1 MGLRPATLR
10 PGGRRV
16 PAAPPALTVYVVAI
30 GLAGLAIATLVMQGL
45 QLKPFIDAVPLPGWL
60 LVIGLILGELS
71 PIPVARGDDEA
82 SNVTMSTTFAV
93 ALVATGPFQLLL
105 AAHTAAVLM
114 DDLRTKRSPFKMA
127 FNFGQYALSLAAA
140 RLVFSQLSGQPF
152 LAAYTPFRASDLLA
166 TLLAGF
172 TFMVINN
179 GLVAIVVALAT
190 GQPVV
195 KMLRDDLAFNMETS
209 AVLVGLSGV
218 AAILA
223 QTSGWMLPLLAMPV
237 LAVRRSAVLAAA
249 RQTQAMRD
257 ALTGLGNRN
266 LFFSRTDRL
275 LDRFERGGDSV
286 AVLMI
291 DLDHFK
297 DINDT
302 LGHQVGDRVIQ
313 AVAGRIAYLGGE
325 HGCVARLGGDEF
337 AVALPGMNASSAG
350 LAAETL
356 LGDVVRPLQI
366 GGTRMAIQASVG
378 IAIAEKG
385 LDVTTLMQRA
395 DIALYEA
402 KQDRARWCLYDDST
416 TPITPEL
423 GLLADLREALERGH
437 LSVAFQPQV
446 GLSDGRVT
454 GAEALARWKH
464 PDRGYIPPSD
474 FISLAENTGLIS
486 QVTDVVLE
494 ATLTALSEWT
504 RLGLSCPV
512 SVNLSARQ
520 LADLSLPERVSAAL
534 RRHGIPA
541 GLLTV
546 EVTESMILGDPRRA
560 GQILH
565 ELRQEGVRIAVD
577 DFGTGY
583 SSLAYLQRL
592 DLDELKIDR
601 SFVQSMCLVARDDV
615 LVRSIIELAHN
626 LGLSVVAEGVEASIQ
641 VDRLRELDCDAA
653 QGYYLGRP
661 MDRELMTGWL
671 QRDALIGSA
680 HLPADVLA
688 GAATVPGP
696 RTSRP
701 HESRQHEAR
710 PHDARPHEGRP
721 HLRAVGG
728 KDS

>member
-1 MGLRPATLR
+1 VTGT
-10 PGGRRV
+10 RRV
-16 PAAPPALTVYVVAI
+16 FGVPSNLTLFVAGIGAAGFALAALVLH
-30 GLAGLAIATLVMQGL
+30 GLDLQALIAN
-45 QLKPFIDAVPLPGWL
+45 VPLPGWL
-60 LVIGLILGELS
+60 LVIGLILGELG
-71 PIPVARGDDEA
+71 PIPVSRGDDET
-82 SNVTMSTTFAV
+82 SNITMSTTFAV
-93 ALVATGPFQLLL
+93 ALVATGPFALLL

-114 DDLRTKRSPFKMA
+114 DDLRTKRRPVKMI
-127 FNFGQYALSLAAA
+127 FNFGEYALSLAAA
-140 RLVFSQLSGQPF
+140 RLVFSQLTGQAF
-152 LAAYTPFRASDLLA
+152 LAPYTTYKASDLVP

-179 GLVAIVVALAT
+179 GLVAIVVAMAS
-190 GQPVV
+190 GQPVIE
-195 KMLRDDLAFNMETS
+195 MLRDDLAFTMETS

-218 AAILA
+218 AAVLA

-257 ALTGLGNRN
+257 ALTGLGNRA

-275 LDRFERGGDSV
+275 LSRFERYGDSV
-286 AVLMI
+286 AVLMM

-325 HGCVARLGGDEF
+325 LGCVARLGGDEF
-337 AVALPGMNASSAG
+337 AVALSGVDAAAAG
-350 LAAETL
+350 AVAENLLA
-356 LGDVVRPLQI
+356 DVVRPLQI

-378 IAIAEKG
+378 IAMAEKG
-385 LDVTTLMQRA
+385 VDVTTLMQRA

-402 KQDRARWCLYDDST
+402 KQDRARWCLFDESV
-416 TPITPEL
+416 TPTTPEL
-423 GLLADLREALERGH
+423 GLLADLREALEKGD

-464 PDRGYIPPSD
+464 PERGYIPPSD
-474 FISLAENTGLIS
+474 FIILAENTGLIS

-494 ATLTALSEWT
+494 ESLSALADWN
-504 RLGLSCPV
+504 RQGLSCPV

-534 RRHGIPA
+534 RRHNIPA
-541 GLLTV
+541 GMLTV
-546 EVTESMILGDPRRA
+546 EVTESSILGDPRRA

-641 VDRLRELDCDAA
+641 VDRLRELSCDAA

-661 MDRELMTGWL
+661 MDRDLMTAWL
-671 QRDALIGSA
+671 QRDALVGS
-680 HLPADVLA
+680 
-688 GAATVPGP
+688 T
-696 RTSRP
+696 
-701 HESRQHEAR
+701 RQHHHNEPAAAPTPPSSAER
-710 PHDARPHEGRP
+710 PY
-721 HLRAVGG
+721 LRAVGMSG
-728 KDS
+728 TDG

>member
-1 MGLRPATLR
+1 MGLNAGA
-10 PGGRRV
+10 PGSGARRR
-16 PAAPPALTVYVVAI
+16 LTVPTPLSLFVAGVMVS
-30 GLAGLAIATLVMQGL
+30 GLTIATLTLRGLDVMAFVAGI
-45 QLKPFIDAVPLPGWL
+45 PAAGWL
-60 LVIGLILGELS
+60 LVVGVILGELG
-71 PIPVARGDDEA
+71 PIPVSRGDDEA

-93 ALVATGPFQLLL
+93 ALVATGPFPLLL
-105 AAHTAAVLM
+105 AAHSTAVFM
-114 DDLRTKRSPFKMA
+114 DDVRTRRSPVKMA
-127 FNFGQYALSLAAA
+127 FNFAQYTISMAAA
-140 RLVFSQLSGQPF
+140 RMVFARLTGQPF
-152 LAAYTPFRASDLLA
+152 LAMYTPFRPQDLVP

-172 TFMVINN
+172 AFLIINN
-179 GLVAIVVALAT
+179 GLVAIVVALDT
-190 GQPVV
+190 GEPVIE
-195 KMLRDDLAFNMETS
+195 MLRDDLAFKMETS

-218 AAILA
+218 AAVLA
-223 QTSGWMLPLLAMPV
+223 QFSGWMLPLLAMPV

-257 ALTGLGNRN
+257 ALTGLGNRA
-266 LFFSRTDRL
+266 LFFSRADKL
-275 LDRFERGGDSV
+275 LARFERSGESV

-313 AVAGRIAYLGGE
+313 AVAGRIAHLGGE
-325 HGCVARLGGDEF
+325 LGCVARLGGDEF
-337 AVALPGMNASSAG
+337 AVALSGVDAAAAG
-350 LAAETL
+350 AVAETL
-356 LGDVVRPLQI
+356 LADIVRPLQI

-378 IAIAEKG
+378 IAMAERNV
-385 LDVTTLMQRA
+385 DVTALMQRA

-402 KQDRARWCLYDDST
+402 KQDRARWCLYDVLST
-416 TPITPEL
+416 PTTPEL
-423 GLLADLREALERGH
+423 GLLADLREALENGQ

-464 PDRGYIPPSD
+464 PERGYIPPSD
-474 FISLAENTGLIS
+474 FITLAENTGLIS

-494 ATLTALSEWT
+494 AALTALSDWT

-520 LADLSLPERVSAAL
+520 LADLSLPERVSSAL

-546 EVTESMILGDPRRA
+546 EVTESSILGDPRRA
-560 GQILH
+560 GAILH

-641 VDRLRELDCDAA
+641 VDRLRELSCDAA

-661 MDRELMTGWL
+661 MDRDLMTGWL
-671 QRDALIGSA
+671 QRDALLGTSA
-680 HLPADVLA
+680 DEDGRPTNPLRAAKAD
-688 GAATVPGP
+688 ATAE
-696 RTSRP
+696 R
-701 HESRQHEAR
+701 
-710 PHDARPHEGRP
+710 RP
-721 HLRAVGG
+721 HLRAVGSAW
-728 KDS
+728 KED

>member
-1 MGLRPATLR
+1 VVLSSGPSGTGPRRASAVPSVLTSYVAVV
-10 PGGRRV
+10 GG
-16 PAAPPALTVYVVAI
+16 
-30 GLAGLAIATLVMQGL
+30 AGLLIATLALRGL
-45 QLKPFIDAVPLPGWL
+45 DVPMFVAEVPLPGWL
-60 LVIGLILGELS
+60 LVIGLILGELG
-71 PIPVARGDDEA
+71 PIPVSRGDDEA

-93 ALVATGPFQLLL
+93 ALVATGPFALLL

-114 DDLRTKRSPFKMA
+114 DDLRTMRSPVKMI

-140 RLVFSQLSGQPF
+140 RLVFSQLTGLPF
-152 LAAYTPFRASDLLA
+152 LGSYTTYRASDLVP
-166 TLLAGF
+166 TLLAGLIF
-172 TFMVINN
+172 LVINN
-179 GLVAIVVALAT
+179 GLVAIVVALAS
-190 GQPVV
+190 GQPVME
-195 KMLRDDLAFNMETS
+195 MLRDDLAFKMETS
-209 AVLVGLSGV
+209 SVLVGLAGV
-218 AAILA
+218 AAVLA

-257 ALTGLGNRN
+257 ALTGLGNRA
-266 LFFSRTDRL
+266 LFFSRADRML
-275 LDRFERGGDSV
+275 ARFERNGDSL

-325 HGCVARLGGDEF
+325 LGCVARLGGDEF
-337 AVALPGMNASSAG
+337 AVALSGVDASAAG
-350 LAAETL
+350 AVAETL
-356 LGDVVRPLQI
+356 LSDVVRPLQI

-378 IAIAEKG
+378 IAMAEHG
-385 LDVTTLMQRA
+385 VDVTTMMQRA

-402 KQDRARWCLYDDST
+402 KQDRARWCLFDESV
-416 TPITPEL
+416 TPTTPEL
-423 GLLADLREALERGH
+423 GLLADLREALEKGH

-464 PDRGYIPPSD
+464 PERGYIPPSD
-474 FISLAENTGLIS
+474 FIILAENTGLIS

-494 ATLTALSEWT
+494 ETLSALAEWN
-504 RLGLSCPV
+504 RQGLSCPV

-534 RRHGIPA
+534 RRHAIPA
-541 GLLTV
+541 GQLTV
-546 EVTESMILGDPRRA
+546 EVTESSILGDPRRA

-641 VDRLRELDCDAA
+641 VDRLRELSCDAA

-661 MDRELMTGWL
+661 MDRDLMTGWL
-671 QRDALIGSA
+671 QRDALLRSTRSA
-680 HLPADVLA
+680 ADAVGVAIPAP
-688 GAATVPGP
+688 ATM
-696 RTSRP
+696 SSAERP
-701 HESRQHEAR
+701 Y
-710 PHDARPHEGRP
+710 
-721 HLRAVGG
+721 LRAVGKSG
-728 KDS
+728 TDG

>member
-1 MGLRPATLR
+1 MLAVPSKLSLYVAAV
-10 PGGRRV
+10 GG
-16 PAAPPALTVYVVAI
+16 
-30 GLAGLAIATLVMQGL
+30 AGLVIAILALHGLDVRAFLSGVPMQGW
-45 QLKPFIDAVPLPGWL
+45 F
-60 LVIGLILGELS
+60 LVIGLILGELA

-93 ALVATGPFQLLL
+93 ALVATGPFDLLL
-105 AAHTAAVLM
+105 GAHTAAVLM
-114 DDLRTKRSPFKMA
+114 DDLRTKRSPIKMI

-140 RLVFSQLSGQPF
+140 RLVFAALIGQPF
-152 LAAYTPFRASDLLA
+152 LAPYTPFQAGALVP
-166 TLLAGF
+166 TLLAGLIF
-172 TFMVINN
+172 LVVNN
-179 GLVAIVVALAT
+179 GLVAIVVALAS
-190 GQPVV
+190 GQPVME
-195 KMLRDDLAFNMETS
+195 MLRDDLAFKMETS

-218 AAILA
+218 AAVLA

-266 LFFSRTDRL
+266 LFFGRTERML
-275 LDRFERGGDSV
+275 ARFERKDSESV

-313 AVAGRIAYLGGE
+313 AVAGRIGHLGGE
-325 HGCVARLGGDEF
+325 LGCVARLGGDEF
-337 AVALPGMNASSAG
+337 AVALSGVDASRAG
-350 LAAETL
+350 EIAETL
-356 LGDVVRPLQI
+356 LSDVVRPLQI

-378 IAIAEKG
+378 IAMAEKG
-385 LDVTTLMQRA
+385 LDVNTLMQRA

-402 KQDRARWCLYDDST
+402 KQDRARWCLYDHST
-416 TPITPEL
+416 TPVTPEL
-423 GLLADLREALERGH
+423 GLLADLREALERGQ

-446 GLSDGRVT
+446 GLMDGRVT

-464 PDRGYIPPSD
+464 PERGYIPPSD
-474 FISLAENTGLIS
+474 FIGLAENTGLIG
-486 QVTDVVLE
+486 QVTDAVLE
-494 ATLTALSEWT
+494 QTLSALSEWN

-592 DLDELKIDR
+592 DLDELKVDR

-641 VDRLRELDCDAA
+641 VDRLRELSCDAA

-661 MDRELMTGWL
+661 MDRDLMTGWL
-671 QRDALIGSA
+671 QRDALLGST
-680 HLPADVLA
+680 PQS
-688 GAATVPGP
+688 AAEVPGFS
-696 RTSRP
+696 TSRFGGP
-701 HESRQHEAR
+701 SA
-710 PHDARPHEGRP
+710 EGRP
-721 HLRAVGG
+721 YLRAVGMSG
-728 KDS
+728 TDR

>member
-1 MGLRPATLR
+1 TPGPSGTGTRKVLPVPSNLTLFVASV
-10 PGGRRV
+10 GG
-16 PAAPPALTVYVVAI
+16 
-30 GLAGLAIATLVMQGL
+30 AGLLIATLALHGL
-45 QLKPFIDAVPLPGWL
+45 DLQSFIAHVPLPGWL
-60 LVIGLILGELS
+60 LVIGLILGELG

-93 ALVATGPFQLLL
+93 ALVATGPFDLLL
-105 AAHTAAVLM
+105 VAHTAAVLM
-114 DDLRTKRSPFKMA
+114 DDLRTKRSPIKMI

-140 RLVFSQLSGQPF
+140 RLVFAQLTGQGF
-152 LAAYTPFRASDLLA
+152 LASYTWYKASDLLP

-172 TFMVINN
+172 IFLVVNN
-179 GLVAIVVALAT
+179 GLVAIVVALAS
-190 GQPVV
+190 GQPVIE
-195 KMLRDDLAFNMETS
+195 MLRDDLAFKMETS
-209 AVLVGLSGV
+209 AVLVGLAGV
-218 AAILA
+218 AAVLA

-237 LAVRRSAVLAAA
+237 LAVRRSAMLAAA

-257 ALTGLGNRN
+257 ALTGLGNRS

-275 LDRFERGGDSV
+275 LARSARSGESV

-302 LGHQVGDRVIQ
+302 LGHQIGDRVIQ
-313 AVAGRIAYLGGE
+313 AVAGRIAHLGGE
-325 HGCVARLGGDEF
+325 LGCVGRLGGDEF
-337 AVALPGMNASSAG
+337 AVALSGVDATAAG
-350 LAAETL
+350 AVAETL
-356 LGDVVRPLQI
+356 LADVVRPLQI

-378 IAIAEKG
+378 IAMAEKG
-385 LDVTTLMQRA
+385 VDVTALMQRA

-402 KQDRARWCLYDDST
+402 KQDRARWCLFDASV
-416 TPITPEL
+416 TPTTPEL
-423 GLLADLREALERGH
+423 GLLADLREALENGE

-464 PDRGYIPPSD
+464 PERGYIPPSD
-474 FISLAENTGLIS
+474 FIILAENTGLIS

-494 ATLTALSEWT
+494 ETLSALADWNRE
-504 RLGLSCPV
+504 GLSCPV

-520 LADLSLPERVSAAL
+520 LADLSLPQRVSSAL
-534 RRHGIPA
+534 RRHGVPA

-546 EVTESMILGDPRRA
+546 EVTESSILGDPRRA

-641 VDRLRELDCDAA
+641 VDRLRELACDAA

-661 MDRELMTGWL
+661 MDRDLMTGWL
-671 QRDALIGSA
+671 QRDALLG
-680 HLPADVLA
+680 
-688 GAATVPGP
+688 
-696 RTSRP
+696 SRP
-701 HESRQHEAR
+701 QPGEAALV
-710 PHDARPHEGRP
+710 PLPEGRP
-721 HLRAVGG
+721 HLRSVATKSGTDG
-728 KDS
+728 

>member
-1 MGLRPATLR
+1 MSGTST
-10 PGGRRV
+10 RRV
-16 PAAPPALTVYVVAI
+16 LTVPSHLSLFVAGVGGVGVVIAA
-30 GLAGLAIATLVMQGL
+30 LAVHDLNLPVYLA
-45 QLKPFIDAVPLPGWL
+45 AVPAPAWL
-60 LVIGLILGELS
+60 LVVGLILGELG
-71 PIPVARGDDEA
+71 PIPVSRGDDEA

-93 ALVATGPFQLLL
+93 ALVATGPFALLL
-105 AAHTAAVLM
+105 AAHTAAVAM
-114 DDLRTKRSPFKMA
+114 DDMRTKRSPVKMV

-140 RLVFSQLSGQPF
+140 RLVFSQLTGVGFFDSF
-152 LAAYTPFRASDLLA
+152 VSYKADDLVA

-172 TFMVINN
+172 IFLVVNN

-190 GQPVV
+190 GQPVIE
-195 KMLRDDLAFNMETS
+195 MLRDDLAFKMETS
-209 AVLVGLSGV
+209 AVLVGLSAV
-218 AAILA
+218 AAVLA

-257 ALTGLGNRN
+257 ALTGLGNRA
-266 LFFSRTDRL
+266 LFFSRADRL
-275 LDRFERGGDSV
+275 LARFERYGDSV

-313 AVAGRIAYLGGE
+313 AVAGRIAHLGGE
-325 HGCVARLGGDEF
+325 LGCVARLGGDEF
-337 AVALPGMNASSAG
+337 AVALSGVDATMAG
-350 LAAETL
+350 AVAETL
-356 LGDVVRPLQI
+356 LSDVVRPLQI

-378 IAIAEKG
+378 IAMAERG
-385 LDVTTLMQRA
+385 LDVTALMQRA

-402 KQDRARWCLYDDST
+402 KQDRARWCLFDESA
-416 TPITPEL
+416 TPTTPEL
-423 GLLADLREALERGH
+423 GLLADLREALENGQI
-437 LSVAFQPQV
+437 SVAFQPQV

-464 PDRGYIPPSD
+464 PERGYIPPSD
-474 FISLAENTGLIS
+474 FIILAENTGLIS
-486 QVTDVVLE
+486 QVTDAVLE
-494 ATLTALSEWT
+494 EALSALSEWI

-520 LADLSLPERVSAAL
+520 LADLSLPERVSSAL

-546 EVTESMILGDPRRA
+546 EVTESSILGDPRRA

-565 ELRQEGVRIAVD
+565 ELRQQGVRIAVD

-641 VDRLRELDCDAA
+641 VDRLRELSCDAA

-661 MDRELMTGWL
+661 MDRELMTGWM
-671 QRDALIGSA
+671 QREALLDRSAAANAGSPAVAIGANGDASFGA
-680 HLPADVLA
+680 VRGVPEQA
-688 GAATVPGP
+688 GE
-696 RTSRP
+696 RRP
-701 HESRQHEAR
+701 TY
-710 PHDARPHEGRP
+710 
-721 HLRAVGG
+721 LRAVGASG
-728 KDS
+728 TEG